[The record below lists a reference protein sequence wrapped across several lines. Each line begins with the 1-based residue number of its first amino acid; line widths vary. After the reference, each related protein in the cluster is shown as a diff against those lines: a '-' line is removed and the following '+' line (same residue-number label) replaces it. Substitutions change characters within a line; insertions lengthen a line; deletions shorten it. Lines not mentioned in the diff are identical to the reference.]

1 MLKMGNDFRIPREVP
16 LKPISRPVKPAIR
29 QTTQPK
35 IEFGNILQ
43 QKIENSSL
51 KFSAHAQ
58 KRMTAN
64 RVSLSDNQIFELE
77 QAVKKVEQKGGKE
90 SLIVINDLAFVVS
103 ISNKTVITAIDQK
116 RMEDNVFTNID
127 SAVISLKN

>member
-1 MLKMGNDFRIPREVP
+1 MMGNDFKVPRKIP
-16 LKPISRPVKPAIR
+16 LIPISRPVKPAVR
-29 QTTQPK
+29 QTGKPK
-35 IEFGNILQ
+35 SEFGDILQ
-43 QKIENSSL
+43 QKIDSSSL

-103 ISNKTVITAIDQK
+103 ISNRTVITAIDQG
-116 RMEDNVFTNID
+116 RMKDNVFTNID

>member
-1 MLKMGNDFRIPREVP
+1 MGNDFRIPREVP

>member
-1 MLKMGNDFRIPREVP
+1 MMGNDFKVPRKIP
-16 LKPISRPVKPAIR
+16 LIPISRPVKPAVR
-29 QTTQPK
+29 HTGKPK
-35 IEFGNILQ
+35 SEFGDILQ
-43 QKIENSSL
+43 QKIDSSSL

-103 ISNKTVITAIDQK
+103 ISNRTVITAIDQG
-116 RMEDNVFTNID
+116 RMKDNVFTNID